1 MSRHLADATRDP
13 AVLKR
18 AQARQRTWAAER
30 LASDPSIGTLI
41 MSHTH
46 RACQA
51 EFDNG
56 GRYVNPGAW
65 IGGRCHAVVTARSA
79 ELRRFD

>member
-1 MSRHLADATRDP
+1 
-13 AVLKR
+13 
-18 AQARQRTWAAER
+18 
-30 LASDPSIGTLI
+30 

-65 IGGRCHAVVTARSA
+65 IGGRCYAVVTARSA